1 MKASS
6 NRLSLLLIALS
17 LQSVNLSTAYA
28 QTRTITPAPDGTG
41 TVINRQGNRF
51 DINGG
56 SVSRDGQNLFH
67 SFEQFNLSEGQIANF
82 LSHPNIRNILGRVVG
97 GDASFINGLIEVTGG
112 NSNLFLMN
120 PAGIIF
126 GANAS
131 LNIPAS
137 FTATTANG
145 IGFGA
150 NTWFDVSSNS
160 DWSNLVGT
168 PNSFRFDTQNPG
180 SIINLGELAV
190 SSEQQLT
197 LVAGTIINTGTLAAP
212 EGTVSVQT
220 VPGENVVR
228 IVQTGHLLNLEVAAL
243 PANSVSNQPSITPL
257 SLPELLTGGDAT
269 TATGIIVNS
278 NGEIVLT
285 SGQIVES
292 GDIAVTPQQNL
303 EPNNLAVAGETVT
316 LNAANNFTLA
326 ERSLETTGDLNLIAE
341 NTVKIRDSLTH
352 PFSAIAGGNIT
363 VIGLQNIDILALD
376 SINILGSAPFQAA
389 GNLTLVS
396 DGIISGD
403 SHFNAGGNFNI
414 LNSIGTGGTFI
425 SLYDPIIYSDGDV
438 VFGSYEGAS
447 LKVEATGAIIGGD
460 INITTADI
468 NLANSA
474 DPEANILSSSPALIL
489 RSGVQ
494 NLGNSANIN
503 SNTSV
508 EGTFFLQRPASGNNN
523 LTVGNITT
531 AGGPVIL
538 NSTGRIVVDQINS
551 QGGEVNLQAI
561 DNIIIARNI
570 NSSGG
575 NIEII
580 TDDLLRVGTLI
591 DPNDNTPSIS
601 SANGQIDG
609 SITIEHGGG
618 ETPFIIGDAT
628 TNGTARSITS
638 RLAQIT
644 PQFEVPRTTDGIFR
658 QGNITIR
665 TTPFP
670 SEEPPTEPPPV
681 EPPPVEPEEPI
692 TENPPPVE
700 PPEEPSLPTNPG
712 NNPPIDV
719 PREENPN
726 NPNNPG
732 NETPE
737 VPNNP
742 GNPPVVNPPN
752 NNPPPELPSTP
763 ETRILTPEQQE
774 SVTTV
779 IESELVERKNSFS
792 SPVEQLQN
800 GSISLRNSGLDVS
813 QLEDNS
819 SATTVQQNADGTIA
833 LLRYNSVITEPN
845 TASEFN
851 PQEAI
856 QLARA
861 ELTESLDSNN
871 IEQAV
876 SQIDQVYSWEYLN
889 YLGKNIED
897 VEGQVS
903 LREIQDKLSEM
914 DKKYGTKAAMIYVLA
929 QSNELILMAITAKGD
944 AIQKT
949 IENVNRQE
957 LIEVSSQF
965 RLEITDARKRYTSSY
980 KPLSQQLYQWLVSP
994 LEEAIDSQKIDTLLF
1009 IMDRGLR
1016 SLPLAALH
1024 DGEQFLIEK
1033 YNFSLIP
1040 SFSLM
1045 DIRDNPLNEPR
1056 VLAMGASKFTEQP
1069 PLPAVPLEVRSITQE
1084 LGGEYFIN
1092 EEFTINNFRTQ
1103 RINHPYNIIHLATHS
1118 EFNPG
1123 DSKNSYIQFWD
1134 QKLTL
1139 NNLKQL
1145 GWKWDNPPAEL
1156 LVLSACRTAIGDESA
1171 ELGFAGL
1178 AVQAGVP
1185 SALASLW
1192 YVSDQGTLG
1201 LMIEFYNQLR
1211 NKPILSQAF
1220 RDAQIAMLR
1229 GEITIESGYLLSS
1242 TFIGE
1247 IQLPTELI
1255 SQGNTVFTHPYYW
1268 AGFTLIGSPW

>member
-752 NNPPPELPSTP
+752 NNPPPEVPSTP